1 MDSLAQS
8 VGTQTHMLAEPLRQI
23 VNRVA
28 LAQLPLRHVVNQ
40 IALAQSQGGT
50 GFRIR
55 GLRRERTVSRSSGT
69 THPSDI
75 TQTTGIAIGTDIT
88 PTLIT
93 TACLFLLTASGG
105 D

>member
-8 VGTQTHMLAEPLRQI
+8 VGTQAYILAEPLRQI
-23 VNRVA
+23 VNQVA

-40 IALAQSQGGT
+40 IGLAQLQGGT

-55 GLRRERTVSRSSGT
+55 GLRRQQIVSRSSGT

-75 TQTTGIAIGTDIT
+75 TRTTGIAIGTDIA

-93 TACLFLLTASGG
+93 TGCLFLLTGSGG